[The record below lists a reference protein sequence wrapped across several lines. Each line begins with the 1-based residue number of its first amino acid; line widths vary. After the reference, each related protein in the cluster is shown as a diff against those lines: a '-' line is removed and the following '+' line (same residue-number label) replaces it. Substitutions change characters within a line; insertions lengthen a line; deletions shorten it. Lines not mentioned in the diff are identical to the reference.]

1 MLRYSY
7 WMDFFYYLVICKC
20 ISTTVRVNDTAW
32 FGTFEWHFLLCHEI
46 EYYHC
51 HKLWFAHCNPCNVI
65 FSSLKLGN
73 GLKKYVWNVA
83 RIKYGFVELVV
94 ILFLLVTLNHKTWC
108 FLIALCSLIVR
119 RPNLEVATKR
129 LLHQQ
134 VKIMGTVLM
143 PCCAWN
149 CVPETISGF
158 INIWKVTS
166 FNFVWQMSFQWGH
179 KNYFKGLHLMNSWSN
194 FLILPLFWLNE
205 IAISSKV
212 HNSLKRKA
220 NCKALP
226 MFEVFNLI
234 SLDVNL
240 SSN

>member
-1 MLRYSY
+1 
-7 WMDFFYYLVICKC
+7 MDFFYYLVICKC

-83 RIKYGFVELVV
+83 RIKYGFVKLVV

-149 CVPETISGF
+149 CVPETILDLSIFGRSL
-158 INIWKVTS
+158 V
-166 FNFVWQMSFQWGH
+166 
-179 KNYFKGLHLMNSWSN
+179 
-194 FLILPLFWLNE
+194 LILYDKWVFSEGTKITSRVCISWTHDLTFWFYPFFD
-205 IAISSKV
+205 SMK
-212 HNSLKRKA
+212 
-220 NCKALP
+220 
-226 MFEVFNLI
+226 
-234 SLDVNL
+234 
-240 SSN
+240 